1 MIMKTVVKN
10 IRSGIVAALML
21 VGVQSSAQDIHFSQ
35 FYEISS
41 LRNPALTGL
50 FSDDYK
56 VGVNYRSQWGSISNP
71 FNTALISAEAHRA
84 IGKDFISAGVT
95 AYYDKSG
102 SIDLQTIVIYPTIAY
117 NKSLE
122 DDHNSYLSVGL
133 TGGYIQ
139 RSFDPAK
146 ATFDNQYQNNRFQS
160 TLPSGETF
168 SNPSFSQWD
177 FGGGVSFSSTTGAEN
192 KINYILGLSGYHLT
206 QPMNSFYKNGAITSK
221 MRITAS
227 ASVSVKAS
235 EKFNYQI
242 HANYMRQGAYNELIF
257 GGLLGWDLTD
267 YNGDR
272 IFGLYGGAFYRLGDA
287 VAPVV
292 KLRYKTYSF
301 GFSYD
306 LNLSSLQAAS
316 NLQGGYEITVFKTGL
331 FSNPNI
337 QRSRTICPHNF
348 W

>member
-1 MIMKTVVKN
+1 MKTVFRKAKLYS
-10 IRSGIVAALML
+10 ILAGIIFCAQ
-21 VGVQSSAQDIHFSQ
+21 QSVAQDIHFSQ
-35 FYEISS
+35 FYEISM

-50 FSDDYK
+50 MSDDYR
-56 VGVNYRSQWGSISNP
+56 VGVNYRSQWSSISNP
-71 FNTALISAEAHRA
+71 FNTALLTAEAHRA

-102 SIDLQTIVIYPTIAY
+102 SINLQTIVIAPAIAY

-133 TGGYIQ
+133 MGGYIQ

-146 ATFDNQYQNNRFQS
+146 ATFDNQYQNDRFQS

-168 SNPSFSQWD
+168 SSPSFSQLD
-177 FGGGVSFSSTTGAEN
+177 FGGGVSFSSSTGAEN
-192 KINYILGLSGYHLT
+192 KVSYIVGLSGYHLT
-206 QPMNSFYKNGAITSK
+206 QPMNSFYKNGSITSK
-221 MRITAS
+221 MRINAS
-227 ASVSVKAS
+227 ASVSVKVND
-235 EKFNYQI
+235 EFNYQL
-242 HANYMRQGAYNELIF
+242 HLNYMRQGSYNELIF
-257 GGLLGWDLTD
+257 GGLLGWNLSD

-272 IFGLYGGAFYRLGDA
+272 IFGLYAGAFYRYADA
-287 VAPVV
+287 IAPVI

-306 LNLSSLQAAS
+306 LNVSSLKTAS

-331 FSNPNI
+331 FKDPNI
-337 QRSRTICPHNF
+337 QRSRTLCPHNF

>member
-1 MIMKTVVKN
+1 MKAVLKN
-10 IRSGIVAALML
+10 KRILSIIAALAIC
-21 VGVQSSAQDIHFSQ
+21 SSAAAQDIHFSQ
-35 FYEISS
+35 FYEIST

-71 FNTALISAEAHRA
+71 FNTALITAEAHRA

-102 SIDLQTIVIYPTIAY
+102 SVDLQTIVVYPAIAY

-122 DDHNSYLSVGL
+122 DEHNSYLSVGL

-146 ATFDNQYQNNRFQS
+146 ATFDNQYQDNRFQAN
-160 TLPSGETF
+160 LPSGETF

-177 FGGGVSFSSTTGAEN
+177 FGGGVSFSSSTGSEN
-192 KINYILGLSGYHLT
+192 KINYILGLSGFHLT
-206 QPMNSFYKNGAITSK
+206 QPMNSFFKNSEITSK
-221 MRITAS
+221 MRINAS
-227 ASVSVKAS
+227 ASISVKVND
-235 EKFNYQI
+235 KFNYQL

-257 GGLLGWDLTD
+257 GGLLGWNLSD

-272 IFGLYGGAFYRLGDA
+272 IFGLYGGLFYRYADA
-287 VAPVV
+287 IAPVL

-306 LNLSSLQAAS
+306 LNSSSLKAAS
-316 NLQGGYEITVFKTGL
+316 NWQGGYEITVFKTGL
-331 FSNPNI
+331 FSDPNI